1 MTPPGTAARSV
12 LTATALAGAVALLAA
27 CGSQPSPQSRTATK
41 TVTTTTTPKASAPT
55 SAAAPSPS
63 ATSPSGP
70 PPCATSDLHLD
81 LGRGNGAAGSVIV
94 PIEFTNSS
102 GAACSLFGYPG
113 VSFVTGI
120 GGSQIGASANEDAA
134 TPRKLVTLAPGATAH
149 ALLQVAV
156 AQNFPPAK
164 CKLVTAHWLKIFP
177 PGQTA
182 AQFLQYKAATCS
194 NPSVSVRTLAVQTV
208 QPGQGVS

>member
-1 MTPPGTAARSV
+1 MTPSGTAARSA

-27 CGSQPSPQSRTATK
+27 CGSQPSPQSGTATK
-41 TVTTTTTPKASAPT
+41 TVTTTTTPRASAPT

-63 ATSPSGP
+63 ASSPSGP
-70 PPCATSDLHLD
+70 PPCSTSDLHLA

-102 GAACSLFGYPG
+102 GATCSLFGYPG
-113 VSFVTGI
+113 VSFVTGV

-134 TPRKLVTLAPGATAH
+134 TPRKLVTLAPGSTAH

-182 AQFLQYKAATCS
+182 AQFLPYKAATCS
-194 NPSVSVRTLAVQTV
+194 NPSTSVRTLGVQTV

>member
-1 MTPPGTAARSV
+1 MTPSGTAARSV

-27 CGSQPSPQSRTATK
+27 CGSQPSPQSGTVTK
-41 TVTTTTTPKASAPT
+41 TVTATTTPRATAP
-55 SAAAPSPS
+55 SSAAPSPS
-63 ATSPSGP
+63 VSSPSGP
-70 PPCATSDLHLD
+70 PACTTSDLHLA
-81 LGRGNGAAGSVIV
+81 LGQGNGAAGSVYL

-120 GGSQIGASANEDAA
+120 GGSQIGASANQSAA
-134 TPRKLVTLAPGATAH
+134 TPRKLITLAPGATAH
-149 ALLQVAV
+149 ALLQVAN

-164 CKLVTAHWLKIFP
+164 CKLVTAHWLKVFP

-182 AQFLQYKAATCS
+182 AQFLRYKAAACS
-194 NPSVSVRTLAVQTV
+194 NPSDSVRTLGVQTV